1 MLVFFMSAEALE
13 SDWAALEARTVRFR
27 DRRFLPVR
35 LDDSSMRGSLEQLS
49 YVDWRPGR
57 AEAAIDDS
65 VRVLSL
71 GHTGGVHAVAFSP
84 DGRCTLSGSAEHE
97 ESQWTRCRV
106 YLRLNFQRGSL
117 PQPFAR
123 LEPLS

>member
-1 MLVFFMSAEALE
+1 MAIGNDGLKRGWRVRGCLVVFMSAEAFG

-71 GHTGGVHAVAFSP
+71 GHTGGVNAVAFSP

-97 ESQWTRCRV
+97 ESQ
-106 YLRLNFQRGSL
+106 
-117 PQPFAR
+117 
-123 LEPLS
+123 